1 MIVLNLSAEPSL
13 PPVSYTKSLDLWTF
27 TCLSFICAAL
37 ASVVIADNNITLTIN
52 EKVAFFIARKC
63 KTRGVDKRIQVSS
76 EDDKKM
82 KKQSTMDSSNVVTK
96 PNNITEVS
104 RWLFPLLFL
113 VFNAVYWPYYTL
125 LSSDK

>member
-13 PPVSYTKSLDLWTF
+13 PPVSYTKSLDVWTF

-37 ASVVIADNNITLTIN
+37 ASVVIADNNITIN
-52 EKVAFFIARKC
+52 VNERVTSFIARKC
-63 KTRGVDKRIQVSS
+63 KTRRVEKRIQVSS
-76 EDDKKM
+76 EGDNKM
-82 KKQSTMDSSNVVTK
+82 KKESTMESSNVVTK
-96 PNNITEVS
+96 PNHITEVS

-125 LSSDK
+125 LSTDK